1 MTTINYYKPKSKTGR
16 ALSTPPKSAK
26 LNPQSQKKWDIW
38 LLSEA
43 MNEANKFEKVLL
55 TSISNLIEQKKGK
68 GKRASNTNLTR
79 ADYDTINLILFGDID
94 VNISYCKK

>member
-1 MTTINYYKPKSKTGR
+1 MTTINYYKPRSKTGR
-16 ALSTPPKSAK
+16 VLSAPPKNVK

-43 MNEANKFEKVLL
+43 MIEATKFEKVLL

-94 VNISYCKK
+94 VNISYSK